1 MRRERSNLM
10 IAFTDLAR
18 DKIRE
23 TVDGAGVE
31 CVGIRLR
38 AQKLGRHTFRYML
51 HLLKTEDLE
60 EGDVIVD
67 AGPFKTHLDP
77 HSAEWTKEAK
87 VDFITGDGGSGFKI
101 DNPAAVPNWED
112 PVAAKVQ
119 KIIDEKL
126 SPGLGEHGG
135 WLELV
140 RVDGDTAYVEF
151 GGGCQGCS
159 GARDTLKNGIEQ
171 AITQE
176 VPEIHRVVDETDHA
190 AGGAPYMGE

>member
-1 MRRERSNLM
+1 M

-23 TVDGAGVE
+23 TVDGAGAE
-31 CVGIRLR
+31 CVGIRVR
-38 AQKLGRHTFRYML
+38 AHKFGRHTFRYML

-60 EGDVIVD
+60 EGDVVVD
-67 AGPFKTHLDP
+67 MGPFKAHLDP
-77 HSAEWTKEAK
+77 RSAELTKDAK
-87 VDFITGDGGSGFKI
+87 VDFITGDGDGGFRI
-101 DNPAAVPNWED
+101 DNPAAKPFWED
-112 PVAAKVQ
+112 PIAAKVQ
-119 KIIDEKL
+119 KVIDDKL

-140 RVDGDTAYVEF
+140 RVEGDTAYVEF
-151 GGGCQGCS
+151 GGGCQGCA

-176 VPEIHRVVDETDHA
+176 VPEIQQVIDETDHT
-190 AGGAPYMGE
+190 AGGAPYMGG